1 MPDTAT
7 LGGIANYAPSR
18 ASSYTYVDP
27 PYENQIHNTYDQF
40 EEYSNE
46 EDGFSDTEYEDTD
59 TEYKNTDTEY
69 EDIDTEYE
77 DADAFEEIDALSG
90 KYGFAYIA

>member
-7 LGGIANYAPSR
+7 LGGYANPAPSR

-27 PYENQIHNTYDQF
+27 QYENNRIHNRYDHF

-46 EDGFSDTEYEDTD
+46 EGGFSDTEYEDTD
-59 TEYKNTDTEY
+59 TEYENT
-69 EDIDTEYE
+69 DTEYE
-77 DADAFEEIDALSG
+77 DADAFEEIDTLSG